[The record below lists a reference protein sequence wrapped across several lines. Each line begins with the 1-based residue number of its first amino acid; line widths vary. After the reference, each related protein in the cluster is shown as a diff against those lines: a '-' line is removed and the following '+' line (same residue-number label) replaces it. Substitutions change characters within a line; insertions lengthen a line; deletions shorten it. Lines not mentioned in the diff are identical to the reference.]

1 MLDFVERLQCS
12 KAVMCALKGR
22 PQYKKVSKSEADV
35 LIRLLKDS
43 HISQEGLANAI
54 AEVATFGFARAD
66 EDALLEAMSNTLLQK
81 SNEVPAA
88 APENVADGKV
98 KEGKRQNFETF
109 VNFMPASAWQE
120 MKDSG
125 TLSRACEVL
134 VALGLRS
141 PTEHTYRDLA
151 VAYLLASSGA
161 EQARTMSAERR
172 TSFAAVVRRSF
183 ATVKKQ
189 AAEPP
194 TWELVLEKTPADLKM
209 KRPGVHAAAYNSEPP
224 VAFPFSA
231 VEYEALRT
239 YTRCRKPRGNGLS
252 GSTDVQGAPELM
264 RTVVDMVRMCMGQ
277 QQQQLD
283 QPPPNFEI
291 FCSEWSTRVAVAISR
306 KLRRLW
312 GETHRGGRQGGRGRP
327 GGGGAPAS

>member
-1 MLDFVERLQCS
+1 M
-12 KAVMCALKGR
+12 VMCALKGR

-43 HISQEGLANAI
+43 DIPQEGLASAI

-88 APENVADGKV
+88 APEHVADGKV

-141 PTEHTYRDLA
+141 PTEHTFRDIA
-151 VAYLLASSGA
+151 VAYLLATAGE
-161 EQARTMSAERR
+161 EQARTMSPVRR
-172 TSFAAVVRRSF
+172 TSFAAVVRQSF
-183 ATVKKQ
+183 TTARAH

-194 TWELVLEKTPADLKM
+194 TWQMLLERTPADLKI
-209 KRPGVHAAAYNSEPP
+209 KRPGVYAAAYKSELP
-224 VAFPFSA
+224 VAFPYSA
-231 VEYEALRT
+231 VEYESLRT
-239 YTRCRKPRGNGLS
+239 YTRCRKPRSNGLS
-252 GSTDVQGAPELM
+252 GSSSTDVQG
-264 RTVVDMVRMCMGQ
+264 
-277 QQQQLD
+277 
-283 QPPPNFEI
+283 PP
-291 FCSEWSTRVAVAISR
+291 S
-306 KLRRLW
+306 
-312 GETHRGGRQGGRGRP
+312 
-327 GGGGAPAS
+327 